1 MKMDFDA
8 LKKRNAMALHDLK
21 EQGKHV
27 VGMFCTYSPK
37 ELIYAAGALPVGL
50 CAYDESPIDAAAAE
64 LPRNL
69 CPLIKS
75 SYGYAVTKKCPYM
88 NASDLVIG
96 ETTCDGKKK
105 MYELLAKNKDVLVLQ
120 LPNMTGGKSLELF
133 TDEIREFRKVLEQKF
148 NTKITDEALLD
159 AVQIYNEERR

>member
-21 EQGKHV
+21 EQGKRV
-27 VGMFCTYSPK
+27 VGMFCAYSPK
-37 ELIYAAGALPVGL
+37 ELIYAASAVPVGL
-50 CAYDESPIDAAAAE
+50 CAYDESPIDAAHAE
-64 LPRNL
+64 LLRNL
-69 CPLIKS
+69 CPLIKA

-105 MYELLAKNKDVLVLQ
+105 MYELLAKHKEVRVA
-120 LPNMTGGKSLELF
+120 
-133 TDEIREFRKVLEQKF
+133 RK
-148 NTKITDEALLD
+148 A
-159 AVQIYNEERR
+159 

>member
-37 ELIYAAGALPVGL
+37 ELIYAAGAVPVGL
-50 CAYDESPIDAAAAE
+50 CAYDESPIDAAHAE

-69 CPLIKS
+69 CPLIKA

-105 MYELLAKNKDVLVLQ
+105 MYELLAKYKDKGGEPRSRSELYVAKDRLFK
-120 LPNMTGGKSLELF
+120 TGRRANSHALGSVYRATLASL
-133 TDEIREFRKVLEQKF
+133 T
-148 NTKITDEALLD
+148 
-159 AVQIYNEERR
+159 

>member
-37 ELIYAAGALPVGL
+37 EPIYAAGAVPVGL
-50 CAYDESPIDAAAAE
+50 CAYDESPIDAAHAE

-69 CPLIKS
+69 CPLIKA

-105 MYELLAKNKDVLVLQ
+105 MYELLAKHQDKGGEPRSGSELYEPGDGLLQ
-120 LPNMTGGKSLELF
+120 AGRRANSHASRSVYRT
-133 TDEIREFRKVLEQKF
+133 
-148 NTKITDEALLD
+148 ALSG
-159 AVQIYNEERR
+159 